1 MTVAQKTQEPRLYH
15 FLSTTEVQHF
25 LNNIGGRPFTVIFMK
40 KNGEQRKITG
50 VLDTSVHERKK
61 DVPVMV
67 EMEVPYET
75 ETGEVEHKWGVGW
88 KSFNIGRVLWIQ
100 GV

>member
-1 MTVAQKTQEPRLYH
+1 MATATKTEPRLYH

-50 VLDTSVHERKK
+50 VLDTSVVERKN
-61 DVPVMV
+61 DVPVLTD
-67 EMEVPYET
+67 E
-75 ETGEVEHKWGVGW
+75 GW
-88 KSFNIGRVLWIQ
+88 KSFNLGRVLWIQ
-100 GV
+100 EG

>member
-40 KNGEQRKITG
+40 KNGEQRKLTG
-50 VLDTSVHERKK
+50 VLDTSAHKQDN
-61 DVPVMV
+61 DVNFL
-67 EMEVPYET
+67 T
-75 ETGEVEHKWGVGW
+75 EEGW
-88 KSFNIGRVLWIQ
+88 KRFNIGRVLWIQ
-100 GV
+100 EV